1 MNITFRQLRV
11 FTEVAKHGSMSL
23 AAASLH
29 LTPPAV
35 SMQIKELE
43 TQVGLPLFDRHGRQV
58 SLSTA
63 GEYFLVHARRLLANL
78 KEADNAMARL
88 KRLEH
93 GLLTIGIVSTAKY
106 FVPQLLA
113 RFHEEHP
120 GVDVSCVCSA
130 TANNWWR

>member
-11 FTEVAKHGSMSL
+11 FTEVAKHCSMSL

-43 TQVGLPLFDRHGRQV
+43 SQVGLPLFDRHGRQE

-93 GLLTIGIVSTAKY
+93 GLQTIGFVSTAKSLCRNCWRV
-106 FVPQLLA
+106 FMKSTRA
-113 RFHEEHP
+113 WTCA
-120 GVDVSCVCSA
+120 CVC
-130 TANNWWR
+130 